1 MHFCVLTF
9 QRCFQIASSDHDAVV
24 TVWDTVHGK
33 MAMELEEHE
42 KRVWSVDYNP
52 ADAHTLVSGGDDGKV
67 RVRVCVCG
75 PALRSTRRLRKNTP
89 SCGESTPI
97 APR

>member
-67 RVRVCVCG
+67 RVCVCVW
-75 PALRSTRRLRKNTP
+75 P
-89 SCGESTPI
+89 SASQHTAAAKKHPLVW
-97 APR
+97 